1 MNRSFRR
8 LNSNRVVGCKFNSIF
23 KTTFDVIETL
33 LWGVDGQFS
42 TDEFVKTNNNGVD
55 LRLNELLI
63 CIFLYRLKCELEHT
77 VKAIQTSQIGT
88 NFAN

>member
-55 LRLNELLI
+55 L
-63 CIFLYRLKCELEHT
+63 
-77 VKAIQTSQIGT
+77 
-88 NFAN
+88 